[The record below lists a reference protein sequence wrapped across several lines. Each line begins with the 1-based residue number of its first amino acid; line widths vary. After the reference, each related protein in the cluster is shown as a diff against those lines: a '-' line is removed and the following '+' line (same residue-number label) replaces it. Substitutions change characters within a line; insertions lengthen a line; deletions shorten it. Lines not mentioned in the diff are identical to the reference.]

1 MGSKSFL
8 FKAYIEPLIQR
19 GVTKADLRVNFG
31 IQTAGFAAVNCSP
44 PRQPEDKRLAPPARP
59 TISADSL
66 TPPAGRERQR
76 MRWLKTQ
83 SQTLAAQYRCV
94 TAAQVLHGSYRSIIA
109 RVCTGTNR
117 RAICGIF
124 ADLTP
129 PVRLSRTLNQRG
141 RIDGNSICPGADCRP
156 DQR

>member
-8 FKAYIEPLIQR
+8 FKAHIEPLLPR
-19 GVTKADLRVNFG
+19 GVTKADLRVGFG

-59 TISADSL
+59 TQSAQIVL
-66 TPPAGRERQR
+66 TPPAGRQRQR

-83 SQTLAAQYRCV
+83 SQIVAAQYRCV

-109 RVCTGTNR
+109 RVCTGTNL
-117 RAICGIF
+117 RAICGIS
-124 ADLTP
+124 ADLTL

-141 RIDGNSICPGADCRP
+141 LTDANFICPGTDCRP
-156 DQR
+156 D